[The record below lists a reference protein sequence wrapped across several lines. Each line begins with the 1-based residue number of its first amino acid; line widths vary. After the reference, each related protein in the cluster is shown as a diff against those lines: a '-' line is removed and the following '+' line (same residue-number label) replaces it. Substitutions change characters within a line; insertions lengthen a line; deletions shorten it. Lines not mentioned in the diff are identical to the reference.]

1 MNKIYKLFILV
12 LFAFCINCSFLP
24 INAENNKNTDVY
36 TIEKDNKVYEFDSY
50 QSYCKFQQDNNSNSW
65 GKRTSSGTDYV
76 STQIWSEIKY
86 YQWIGYHSLTPNWST
101 ASSYTLI
108 NSKTYSA
115 SGSVESHGYTIGVT
129 VSYSQS
135 ATVTYPANSSRFSKL
150 GVYADVRAS
159 RYKYDVYEYGTYSY
173 TYYVN
178 VATPLEKYI
187 TVVYKS

>member
-1 MNKIYKLFILV
+1 MKKTNKLIVILL
-12 LFAFCINCSFLP
+12 LFAFCINCNSLS
-24 INAENNKNTDVY
+24 IYAENNKNNDRY
-36 TIEKDNKVYEFDSY
+36 TIEIENKIYEFDSY
-50 QSYCKFQQDNNSNSW
+50 QSYCKFQKDNNLK
-65 GKRTSSGTDYV
+65 KRSTNGTDYV

-135 ATVTYPANSSRFSKL
+135 ATVTYPANADRFSKL
-150 GVYADVRAS
+150 GVYVDVRAS

-178 VATPLEKYI
+178 VATPIEKYI